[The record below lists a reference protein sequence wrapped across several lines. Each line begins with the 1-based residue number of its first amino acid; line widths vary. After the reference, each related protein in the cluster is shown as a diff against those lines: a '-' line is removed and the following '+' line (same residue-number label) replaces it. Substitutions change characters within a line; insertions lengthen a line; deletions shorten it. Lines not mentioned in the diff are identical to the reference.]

1 MESFQLTILT
11 FIYARNEKEKIGKF
25 FDCVQL
31 ASLGKEYQLD
41 SNSIRIDI
49 QLKEN
54 NICYKEYLIFRTKS
68 NKEISADY
76 PIYAYKENIIYIDFI
91 QNNNQE
97 IENIKLVS
105 LEIIYQSISEELLP
119 KSIIY
124 DNKELFL
131 FDTFGNKQRKR
142 IGLINID
149 PQKLLLVNEVLKK
162 YPNFELSKD
171 NSYELIIRIPANKDI
186 QYSITDFE
194 TMNMYGLKAKEP
206 PKKYSLENK
215 ESIYRSLLSFK
226 NEFFSSLLNEKN
238 INEIKNKIAD
248 LSKKYYDLK
257 LIVIPY
263 YENIFYYEKLQDKDI
278 DIFIENFYFLELQRM
293 EILINS
299 EDEVEEEL
307 QSILIY
313 INKFNKKYYGY
324 ISEISKLSI
333 NIMDKLLLI
342 KCYHKILLDS
352 IMTNNEV
359 NFMNTMIVE
368 KINEYNSYKKAINF
382 VKDII
387 YNLTED
393 SRLFEI
399 FLYLDSNAIENLF
412 EKNEVT
418 FEYFEDNYGR
428 KKKIEYKKHPTEYG
442 TNMSTVDEVKNHLL
456 KLMPR
461 YIVRINSDLKFNA
474 SYDDKTK
481 IMIINEKKLFNA
493 DSEMLTDFFEDP
505 KLNEKYVLP
514 ISIEILHEL
523 CGHGKKRLINE
534 HEGST
539 EEYRDSKYDYRRC
552 NVMKKVDNS
561 KKIKYPESGIVLE
574 NYISNNKKVI
584 KWLKKYQN
592 KEGEIKQIKNVE
604 LWIGK
609 DFNILESK
617 IIEFINS
624 SEEKDKESNSNY
636 SICINKNDE
645 DTSLSDEDDTC
656 GFHEY

>member
-1 MESFQLTILT
+1 M
-11 FIYARNEKEKIGKF
+11 
-25 FDCVQL
+25 
-31 ASLGKEYQLD
+31 
-41 SNSIRIDI
+41 
-49 QLKEN
+49 
-54 NICYKEYLIFRTKS
+54 
-68 NKEISADY
+68 
-76 PIYAYKENIIYIDFI
+76 
-91 QNNNQE
+91 
-97 IENIKLVS
+97 
-105 LEIIYQSISEELLP
+105 
-119 KSIIY
+119 
-124 DNKELFL
+124 
-131 FDTFGNKQRKR
+131 
-142 IGLINID
+142 
-149 PQKLLLVNEVLKK
+149 LVNEVLKK

-194 TMNMYGLKAKEP
+194 TMNMYGLKAKES

-215 ESIYRSLLSFK
+215 ESIYRSLLTFK

-257 LIVIPY
+257 LIVI
-263 YENIFYYEKLQDKDI
+263 
-278 DIFIENFYFLELQRM
+278 DIFIENFFFLELQRL
-293 EILINS
+293 EQLINS

-307 QSILIY
+307 KKILFH
-313 INKFNKKYYGY
+313 INKFNRKYNDY
-324 ISEISKLSI
+324 ISEISKLNI
-333 NIMDKLLLI
+333 DIMDKLLLI

-352 IMTNNEV
+352 IMTKNDV
-359 NFMNTMIVE
+359 YFMNTMIVE
-368 KINEYNSYKKAINF
+368 KLNENNSYRKALSF

-387 YNLTED
+387 NNLTED

-418 FEYFEDNYGR
+418 FEYFKDNYGR
-428 KKKIEYKKHPTEYG
+428 KKKIEYKDHPTEYG

-461 YIVRINSDLKFNA
+461 YIIRINSDLKFNA

-604 LWIGK
+604 LWVGK

-645 DTSLSDEDDTC
+645 DTSFSDEDDTC

>member
-1 MESFQLTILT
+1 
-11 FIYARNEKEKIGKF
+11 
-25 FDCVQL
+25 
-31 ASLGKEYQLD
+31 
-41 SNSIRIDI
+41 
-49 QLKEN
+49 
-54 NICYKEYLIFRTKS
+54 
-68 NKEISADY
+68 
-76 PIYAYKENIIYIDFI
+76 
-91 QNNNQE
+91 
-97 IENIKLVS
+97 
-105 LEIIYQSISEELLP
+105 
-119 KSIIY
+119 
-124 DNKELFL
+124 
-131 FDTFGNKQRKR
+131 
-142 IGLINID
+142 
-149 PQKLLLVNEVLKK
+149 
-162 YPNFELSKD
+162 
-171 NSYELIIRIPANKDI
+171 
-186 QYSITDFE
+186 
-194 TMNMYGLKAKEP
+194 
-206 PKKYSLENK
+206 
-215 ESIYRSLLSFK
+215 
-226 NEFFSSLLNEKN
+226 
-238 INEIKNKIAD
+238 
-248 LSKKYYDLK
+248 
-257 LIVIPY
+257 
-263 YENIFYYEKLQDKDI
+263 
-278 DIFIENFYFLELQRM
+278 
-293 EILINS
+293 
-299 EDEVEEEL
+299 
-307 QSILIY
+307 
-313 INKFNKKYYGY
+313 
-324 ISEISKLSI
+324 
-333 NIMDKLLLI
+333 MDKLLLI

-352 IMTNNEV
+352 IMTKNDV
-359 NFMNTMIVE
+359 YFMNTMIVE
-368 KINEYNSYKKAINF
+368 KFNENNSYRKAISF

-387 YNLTED
+387 NNLTED

-481 IMIINEKKLFNA
+481 IMIINEKKLFNK
-493 DSEMLTDFFEDP
+493 DSDILTNFFEDN
-505 KLNEKYVLP
+505 KFNEKFVLP

-604 LWIGK
+604 LWVGK

-636 SICINKNDE
+636 SIFINKNDE

>member
-1 MESFQLTILT
+1 MESFQPTILT
-11 FIYARNEKEKIGKF
+11 FIYARNEKEKLSKF

-68 NKEISADY
+68 KKEISADY

-97 IENIKLVS
+97 IENIKLLS

-215 ESIYRSLLSFK
+215 ESIYRSLLSFGG
-226 NEFFSSLLNEKN
+226 EFFSSLLNEKN

-257 LIVIPY
+257 LIVMPY
-263 YENIFYYEKLQDKDI
+263 YENILNYETLQDKDI

-293 EILINS
+293 ELLIHS
-299 EDEVEEEL
+299 EDDVDEEL

-368 KINEYNSYKKAINF
+368 KISEYNSYKKAINF

-481 IMIINEKKLFNA
+481 IMIINEKKLFNK
-493 DSEMLTDFFEDP
+493 DSDILTNFFEDN
-505 KLNEKYVLP
+505 KFNEKFVLP

-539 EEYRDSKYDYRRC
+539 EEYRDSKCDYRRC

-604 LWIGK
+604 LWVGK

-645 DTSLSDEDDTC
+645 DTSFSDEDDTC